1 MFPFIE
7 IDGSQPAVG
16 MIIEQNAAAT
26 TPFSVTG
33 HSSMYVPRPMVVPHT
48 LKEVKRK

>member
-7 IDGSQPAVG
+7 SDGTQPGVG
-16 MIIEQNAAAT
+16 MIIEQNASAT

-33 HSSMYVPRPMVVPHT
+33 HGSMYVPRPMVVPHS
-48 LKEVKRK
+48 LKEMKQR